1 MCIYMDLEDDS
12 SVSSSSNDLSPR
24 HPDVPIPPPYS
35 PTSTPAPS
43 PSSTMLKRRAG
54 RKKFKETR
62 HPVYRGVRRRSNGGK
77 WVCEVREPH
86 SKSRLW
92 LGSFATPE
100 MAARAHDV
108 AAIALHG
115 ESAKLNFPDSTH
127 ALPRAS
133 TTSPDDIR
141 CAAVVAAEKCRP
153 DSSPMSLPPP
163 KTNVTLLTEKK
174 EEKAADAASEVFVD
188 EEALFNMPGLVDSMA
203 EGLLLTPP
211 AMQKGF
217 DWDGAECHVDLSLWG
232 D

>member
-1 MCIYMDLEDDS
+1 MDLEDDS
-12 SVSSSSNDLSPR
+12 SVSSSSNDLSPW
-24 HPDVPIPPPYS
+24 PSDVPISLPSS
-35 PTSTPAPS
+35 PTSTRS
-43 PSSTMLKRRAG
+43 PSRSATTLKRRAG
-54 RKKFKETR
+54 RKKFRETR
-62 HPVYRGVRRRSNGGK
+62 HPVYRGVRKRSNGGK

-92 LGSFATPE
+92 LGTFPTPE

-141 CAAVVAAEKCRP
+141 CAAVVAADMYRP
-153 DSSPMSLPPP
+153 GSSLVSLPPP
-163 KTNVTLLTEKK
+163 KTNVPLAGKK
-174 EEKAADAASEVFVD
+174 VEKAAEGPSEVFVD